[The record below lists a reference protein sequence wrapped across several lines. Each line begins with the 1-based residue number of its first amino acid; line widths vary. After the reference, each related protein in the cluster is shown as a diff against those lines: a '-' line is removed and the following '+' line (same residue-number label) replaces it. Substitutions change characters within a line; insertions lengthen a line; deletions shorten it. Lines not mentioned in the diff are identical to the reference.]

1 MATTPGA
8 RTRFRDGQLLS
19 AADLNDEQADQIARH
34 RRHVIGPHT
43 WGIVKGGELTVDD
56 NGVVEVAP
64 AFAYDGYGRELVLPQ
79 PRRVPAAERF
89 ELQNADTLDVWL
101 VYRRDAVD
109 APLGESGCDDDDRVG
124 RWSETPVVR
133 FTAATGGGSAV
144 AQRPPGVPQAD
155 IPFPPSRMPPDDPTR
170 EWPVFLGQIRRSQ
183 GQTPGTY
190 TYRADLTGRPYAGAR
205 AASIEPPWAT
215 PGGTR
220 LDLDPPSGQAL
231 ELSVDVPSGGAS
243 NPILTVSDA
252 GNVEI
257 DGSATIG
264 GDLKVG
270 GGVVTFAPAAQLP
283 PGSGWRIYHLDAQG
297 QSPAELRIEIGA
309 SPGRVVIGSWSDTQ
323 SAFVAHLTIED
334 SGEVVVHGTLRVVGR
349 LDVDFQAIRKAY
361 LDGLNTLSLTGTDI
375 GIRARITDA
384 DFDLGA
390 ALGWP

>member
-8 RTRFRDGQLLS
+8 RARFRDGQLLS

-34 RRHVIGPHT
+34 RRHAIGPHT

-64 AFAYDGYGRELVLPQ
+64 AFAHDGYGRELVLPQ
-79 PRRVPAAERF
+79 PHRVAVAERF
-89 ELQNADTLDVWL
+89 ELLNTDALDAWL
-101 VYRRDAVD
+101 VYRRDSLD
-109 APLGESGCDDDDRVG
+109 APLDESTCDDEDRVG
-124 RWSETPVVR
+124 RWSEVPVVR
-133 FTAATGGGSAV
+133 FTAATGGSAV

-190 TYRADLTGRPYAGAR
+190 TYRADVTGRPYAGAR

-220 LDLDPPSGQAL
+220 LDLDPASGQAL
-231 ELSVDVPSGGAS
+231 ELSVDVPGGGAS

-252 GNVEI
+252 GDVEI
-257 DGSATIG
+257 DGSATID

-270 GGVVTFAPAAQLP
+270 GGLVTFAPAAQVP
-283 PGSGWRIYHLDAQG
+283 PGSGWRVYHLDTQG

-309 SPGRVVIGSWSDTQ
+309 APGRVVIGSWSDTQ
-323 SAFVAHLTIED
+323 NAFVPHLTID
-334 SGEVVVHGTLRVVGR
+334 NSGEVVVTGNLRVVGR
-349 LDVDFQAIRKAY
+349 LDADFQTIRKAY
-361 LDGLNTLSLTGTDI
+361 LDGLATLVLGPAGI
-375 GIRARITDA
+375 AIRARITDA